1 MSSVWSIILV
11 CFADGDLNLDDVNLD
26 NSYGPIK
33 AYSQSKLANVMFS
46 SELARRLAGTA
57 GGLGEWQS
65 MSTQWGILNLNPCN
79 WLPFQGRV

>member
-1 MSSVWSIILV
+1 
-11 CFADGDLNLDDVNLD
+11 LDDVNLD

-33 AYSQSKLANVMFS
+33 AYSQSKLANVLFS

-65 MSTQWGILNLNPCN
+65 MSTQWGILTLNPCN
-79 WLPFQGRV
+79 WLLFQGRV